1 MPKYLI
7 QATYTAEGLQGLI
20 RDKATGRKAAVSKA
34 LEAIGGRLE
43 SIYYSFGECDVVAIV
58 EVTDNVSAAT
68 VAFNVSSSGLIRTK
82 TIPLLTVEETD
93 QALEKTIQYRPP
105 GR

>member
-1 MPKYLI
+1 MPKFLV

-43 SIYYSFGECDVVAIV
+43 SIYYSFGEC
-58 EVTDNVSAAT
+58 
-68 VAFNVSSSGLIRTK
+68 
-82 TIPLLTVEETD
+82 
-93 QALEKTIQYRPP
+93 
-105 GR
+105 

>member
-43 SIYYSFGECDVVAIV
+43 SIYYSFGEYDVVAIV

-68 VAFNVSSSGLIRTK
+68 VAFNVSSSGLIRTR
-82 TIPLLTVEETD
+82 TTPLLTVEEAN

-105 GR
+105 GK